1 MKFSTCEVEGA
12 DIYPLPLV
20 LQKGLLAAFFM
31 RYSVQVYKNCVRLLD
46 R

>member
-1 MKFSTCEVEGA
+1 MEFGTCEVGGA
-12 DIYPLPLV
+12 DAYPLPLV
-20 LQKGLLAAFFM
+20 LQKWLLAAFFM